1 MPTEFSRFELSRRG
15 YDPKAVEKEI
25 NALNAE
31 LVRLREQ
38 LQESGDALRQTTS
51 QLEAVGSRLSASSS
65 PNFAS
70 LGSEAA
76 DLLVRAETTARE
88 LEDAAAK
95 RAEEIIDAATAQAEQ
110 QKNAADTYY
119 QDQSAAAERRAAR
132 SIANAKHEAE
142 LLISK
147 SKSEARDKLRDT
159 ELEVARQRGQAATE
173 VAAMKTTARR
183 EVEAKKAELDAKI
196 AAQALLNL
204 EELGIKTAAKDHA
217 LAALESKLMARRKAG
232 EKEYLEKH
240 NEAVRQTEEY
250 LALAKTDLTE
260 LKKTIATVRLEI
272 QALEMDA
279 GQAQTRIL
287 SEARATAEA
296 LIHQSELEASEI
308 KNNAEK
314 SAAETE
320 KLALNRVKEY
330 ENRVRSSEI
339 YLKNLR
345 TLVNKLEPTED

>member
-1 MPTEFSRFELSRRG
+1 MPTEFSRFETSRRG
-15 YDPKAVEKEI
+15 YDPKAVDKEI

-38 LQESGDALRQTTS
+38 LHESGDALQQTTS
-51 QLEAVGSRLSASSS
+51 ELEALQSKLSASSS

-88 LEDAAAK
+88 LEDAAAR
-95 RAEEIIDAATAQAEQ
+95 RAEEIIEAASVHADQ
-110 QKNAADTYY
+110 QRNAADAYY
-119 QDQSAAAERRAAR
+119 QDQSSAAERRAAR
-132 SIANAKHEAE
+132 TIASAKHEAE
-142 LLISK
+142 LLIAK
-147 SKSEARDKLRDT
+147 SKTEAKDKLRDT
-159 ELEVARQRGQAATE
+159 ELEVARLRGQAATE
-173 VAAMKTTARR
+173 IASMKTTARR
-183 EVEAKKAELDAKI
+183 EVEAKKAELDSKI
-196 AAQALLNL
+196 AAQELMRL
-204 EELGIKTAAKDHA
+204 EELGIEEAAKRHA
-217 LAALESKLMARRKAG
+217 LAALESQLMARRRAG
-232 EKEYLEKH
+232 EKDYLEKH

-250 LALAKTDLTE
+250 LALAKADLTE
-260 LKKTIATVRLEI
+260 LKKTISTVRLEI

-296 LIHQSELEASEI
+296 LIHQSELEASQI
-308 KNNAEK
+308 RSDAEK
-314 SAAETE
+314 NAAETE
-320 KLALNRVKEY
+320 KLALIRFKEY

-345 TLVNKLEPTED
+345 TLVNKFEPTED